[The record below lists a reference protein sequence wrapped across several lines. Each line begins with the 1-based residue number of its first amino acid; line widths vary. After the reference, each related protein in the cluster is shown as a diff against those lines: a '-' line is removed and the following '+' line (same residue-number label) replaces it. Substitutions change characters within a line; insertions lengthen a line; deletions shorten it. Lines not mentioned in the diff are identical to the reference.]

1 MGRYLTR
8 RFIQTLILLLF
19 TSALTFGLMSAV
31 VGDPVLLI
39 LGSESSADQAT
50 IARMRTQLGLNEPL
64 PVQYADWLRHAVTGD
79 LGRSF
84 RSPISVRE
92 ALLLR
97 LPVTV
102 ELTAMA
108 LVLAIALAIPLGVL
122 AALRP
127 GSRLDVVLSTM
138 SLTSLSIPNFWLGI
152 LLIFLFALKLH
163 WLPSAGFE
171 PLTKDP
177 LQNLRSMALPA
188 VTLAAAYVGSFAR
201 FTRSSMVEVLSEDY
215 VRTARAKGLPWEG
228 VVRDH
233 ALRNALLPVVTVV
246 GVELAGLFGG
256 AVVTETVFALP
267 GVGTLL
273 TESVLGRDLPMVQGI
288 VLFVTT
294 SVILVSL
301 IVDLLYGVLDP
312 RMRLAHG

>member
-8 RFIQTLILLLF
+8 RFVQTLILLLL

-50 IARMRTQLGLNEPL
+50 IARMRIQLGLNEPL

-97 LPVTV
+97 LPVTA

-108 LVLAIALAIPLGVL
+108 LVLAITLAIPLGVL

-127 GSRLDVVLSTM
+127 GSRLDVALSTV

-188 VTLAAAYVGSFAR
+188 ITLAAAYVGTFAR
-201 FTRSSMVEVLSEDY
+201 FTRSSMVDVLSEDY
-215 VRTARAKGLPWEG
+215 VRTARAKGLPQEG

-233 ALRNALLPVVTVV
+233 ALRNALLPVVTII

-267 GVGTLL
+267 GIGTLL
-273 TESVLGRDLPMVQGI
+273 TESVLGRDLPVVQGI

-294 SVILVSL
+294 TVILVSL

-312 RMRLAHG
+312 RMRLSHG